1 MVKFHIG
8 DVLSIT
14 TGKMVSPTGMD
25 GIYKILNFMTGEDL
39 YTHQLP
45 RAMRVCAPHLLQQ
58 HPQLAEVQTI
68 DTEIS
73 ESDFKLWLIEQIA
86 MYGKELLVEPLPKD
100 AYQSMHPVEEAIWVR
115 GSEEGVYI
123 LEADE
128 S

>member
-86 MYGKELLVEPLPKD
+86 MYGKELAVEPLPKD
-100 AYQSMHPVEEAIWVR
+100 AYQPMHPVEEAIWVR

>member
-73 ESDFKLWLIEQIA
+73 ESDCD
-86 MYGKELLVEPLPKD
+86 VLPSPNLAIMARASSQPHD
-100 AYQSMHPVEEAIWVR
+100 QEISCLNAYYL
-115 GSEEGVYI
+115 GVA
-123 LEADE
+123 L
-128 S
+128 